1 MLLSIAESLKTINF
15 TSNWRGAIN
24 QRSEQVESGENHPS
38 WDVESSI
45 TDSDSIGVGD
55 TITFTKT
62 IDEGDV
68 NRFAAISGD
77 TNPLH
82 LDEDSA
88 SDTRF
93 DGCIAHG
100 ILTAGLISAALGR
113 LPGTCI
119 YLSQDLEFQAPVEI
133 DDRVTAT
140 VEIVED
146 VGESRYRLQTMV
158 KNADE
163 IAIDGEALVLN
174 EQQ

>member
-1 MLLSIAESLKTINF
+1 MPLSIAELVKPIDV
-15 TSNWRGAIN
+15 TSNWRGTSD
-24 QRSEQVESGENHPS
+24 QTSEQVESGEDHPS
-38 WDVESSI
+38 WDVDKSI
-45 TDSDSIGVGD
+45 TDADSIGVED

-62 IDEGDV
+62 IDEADV

-82 LDEDSA
+82 LDEDAA

-93 DGCIAHG
+93 DGRIAHG
-100 ILTAGLISAALGR
+100 ILTTGLISAALGR

-133 DDRVTAT
+133 GDRVTAT

-146 VGESRYRLQTMV
+146 VGDGRYRLQTIV

-163 IAIDGEALVLN
+163 RAIDGEALILN